1 MILDQP
7 ERSGSVIYDGQ
18 SRLWIDVRIHSSLAT
33 YACGAMETER
43 TLLTRL
49 QRGCGKKTLDGRR
62 HYPENESVTY
72 FRCCPPARQA
82 LTGASRGTW
91 TRRTRLCTTQNKYN
105 VQMHILMAMQEEEP
119 FTKS

>member
-43 TLLTRL
+43 TLLTHL
-49 QRGCGKKTLDGRR
+49 QRGCGKKKKLSMVAVITPRTSRSHTLD
-62 HYPENESVTY
+62 VV
-72 FRCCPPARQA
+72 RQHDK
-82 LTGASRGTW
+82 L
-91 TRRTRLCTTQNKYN
+91 
-105 VQMHILMAMQEEEP
+105 
-119 FTKS
+119 